1 LVGVESDFDLM
12 KADFGEYGEMNKAWT
27 SDDAKGFTKIYG
39 IPTKIFHNIQ
49 KKNGK

>member
-1 LVGVESDFDLM
+1 M

-27 SDDAKGFTKIYG
+27 SDDAKGFTKIYAM
-39 IPTKIFHNIQ
+39 TNKIYHSVQ